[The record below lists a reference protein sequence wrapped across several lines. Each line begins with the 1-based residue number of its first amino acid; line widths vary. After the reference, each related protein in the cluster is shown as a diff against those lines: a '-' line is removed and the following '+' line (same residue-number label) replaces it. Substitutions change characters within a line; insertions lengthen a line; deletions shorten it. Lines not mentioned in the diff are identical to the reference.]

1 MTRGTIA
8 PIRCRIPNST
18 IPRTWLPYLKL
29 RACLPIDWMGLG
41 RVT

>member
-1 MTRGTIA
+1 MTMGTMA

-18 IPRTWLPYLKL
+18 NLRSWLRYLKL
-29 RACLPIDWMGLG
+29 RANLPIDWMGLG